1 MTVGDSTTEAAGDAG
16 PAQEKLTL
24 DVDIQK
30 PSACLR
36 HVVVTVSADDVKRY
50 RDKVLDELEK
60 DAFVPGFR
68 PGRAPRGL
76 VASRYKSEIANQVL
90 STLFL
95 AAMEQVAS
103 EHKLVPIS
111 EPDIDLDQLKL
122 PDEGPVTFEF
132 NIEVRPDFELPNWK
146 GLVINVPD
154 YVVTDEDVEEALRDM
169 LREVSQLQPVDR
181 PAQWGDHLTLR
192 MRFMHNGEVLRELDD
207 VGATLLQ
214 VLVLRDARIDDVDKL
229 LVGQS
234 VGAKVMAKARL
245 GDTVPRADLRGQMV
259 DVELEVLEVKQHQ
272 LPQLSSSELSTM
284 FDCAS
289 MDEVRQKVRESLIR
303 KCAYDRDEAIAEQI
317 SAQLLQ
323 NADWDVPE
331 EMLLRQTRREIERIV
346 YELQSRGMPDE
357 EIEARSSLLRQ
368 NAREKTLQAL
378 RRHFILERIAE
389 EENITVSDKDFDE
402 LIETIAAYQDESP
415 RRVRARLEKR
425 GTMDVLRNQVLEQR
439 VLDLI
444 QQHAQLVPVPAP
456 PSPQRTSIVS
466 SSVFAEKE
474 IPEARTAEPQKLRHT
489 GMRG

>member
-1 MTVGDSTTEAAGDAG
+1 
-16 PAQEKLTL
+16 
-24 DVDIQK
+24 
-30 PSACLR
+30 
-36 HVVVTVSADDVKRY
+36 
-50 RDKVLDELEK
+50 
-60 DAFVPGFR
+60 
-68 PGRAPRGL
+68 
-76 VASRYKSEIANQVL
+76 
-90 STLFL
+90 
-95 AAMEQVAS
+95 
-103 EHKLVPIS
+103 
-111 EPDIDLDQLKL
+111 
-122 PDEGPVTFEF
+122 
-132 NIEVRPDFELPNWK
+132 
-146 GLVINVPD
+146 
-154 YVVTDEDVEEALRDM
+154 
-169 LREVSQLQPVDR
+169 
-181 PAQWGDHLTLR
+181 
-192 MRFMHNGEVLRELDD
+192 
-207 VGATLLQ
+207 
-214 VLVLRDARIDDVDKL
+214 
-229 LVGQS
+229 
-234 VGAKVMAKARL
+234 
-245 GDTVPRADLRGQMV
+245 
-259 DVELEVLEVKQHQ
+259 
-272 LPQLSSSELSTM
+272 
-284 FDCAS
+284 

-303 KCAYDRDEAIAEQI
+303 KRAYDRDQAIAEQI